1 MAVASRD
8 GAWLAWRSEGPLEAV
23 ADPEPLLLIMGLS
36 GSSRMWFRLLPHLSR
51 RHRAIVFDNRGT
63 GDSDPV
69 AAPMRMADLVDDA
82 LCVLDAAGVERAHVI
97 GVSMGGM
104 IAQRLALDHRDRV
117 RSLVLGCT
125 TAGGRRGGPPWRLL
139 ATSALR
145 PLFGP
150 ERTFPIVAPTLYSPH
165 TRRERPERVR
175 EDLRI
180 RMADATSARTTYAQM
195 AAIAGHDTRSRLQEL
210 AGLPTLVLH
219 GEDDTLVPPDRGRE
233 LAAAI
238 PGARLVLLPAC
249 GHMLSTD
256 AEDLVSRAILGHLER
271 STRRSPSAA

>member
-8 GAWLAWRSEGPLEAV
+8 GAWLAWRSEGPLETV
-23 ADPEPLLLIMGLS
+23 ADPQPLLLIMGLA
-36 GSSRMWFRLLPHLSR
+36 GSARMWFRLLPRLSK
-51 RHRAIVFDNRGT
+51 HHQAIVFDNRGT

-69 AAPMRMADLVDDA
+69 DRRLRMADLVDDA

-104 IAQRLALDHRDRV
+104 IAQQLALDHRDRV

-125 TAGGRRGGPPWRLL
+125 TAGGRRGAPPWRLL

-145 PLFGP
+145 PLLGP
-150 ERTFPIVAPTLYSPH
+150 QRTFPIVAPALYSPH
-165 TRRERPERVR
+165 TRRDRPERVR
-175 EDLRI
+175 EDLHI
-180 RMADATSARTTYAQM
+180 RMTDATSARTIYAQL
-195 AAIAGHDTRSRLQEL
+195 AAIAGHDTRARLHEL
-210 AGLPTLVLH
+210 GGLPTLVLH
-219 GEDDTLVPPDRGRE
+219 GEDDTLVSPDRGRE

-238 PGARLVLLPAC
+238 PGARLELLPTC

-256 AEDLVSRAILGHLER
+256 AEEPVSRAIMGHVER
-271 STRRSPSAA
+271 SARLSASAA